1 MKDALDEVMSLSDKL
16 FPPPC
21 IRSLHTLTYFCSII
35 RDLIGS
41 IVSHIGAL
49 YKASEAVSLL
59 YYISCEFDQ
68 SRAKVALL
76 DMLWSFAHASIRE
89 PPTFIPYLV
98 PRDRPLSYL
107 LDRSGSL
114 FRYSVIP
121 KLGPRPITIDR

>member
-21 IRSLHTLTYFCSII
+21 LLSRNTLTHLCRII

-59 YYISCEFDQ
+59 LYACGKFDQ

-76 DMLWSFAHASIRE
+76 DMLVSFAHASIGK
-89 PPTFIPYLV
+89 PPTCIPRLV

-107 LDRSGSL
+107 SLRSGSL
-114 FRYSVIP
+114 LRWP
-121 KLGPRPITIDR
+121 ETRPSNDYD